1 MKFIDIHS
9 HLGFEDYGN
18 DVEEVIKRMHE
29 NGVATIT
36 IGTGLESSKEA
47 VRIAEENENIWA
59 CIGNH
64 PDENSKESFNEEEY
78 EKLVKSPKV
87 VAIGECGLDY
97 SKFSGGVNGG
107 LSLRRSEATGKGE
120 SSVGAIQLIKEKQ
133 KEEFIKQIEFSI
145 KHNKPL
151 MLHIRDF
158 SKGTKSFLGGG
169 TLNLQKGSSSEKTP
183 SAYDDAYEI
192 LNSKFNIPNSV
203 PRGNLHFFTSNI
215 TNAKRFID
223 LGFTISFPGLIT
235 YMRDFDKIIK
245 NIPLDKIHTE
255 TDSPYVAP
263 VPHRG
268 ERNEPSYV
276 IEMYKKIAE
285 IRGEDFE
292 SVRLQLLKN
301 AKNLFNL

>member
-1 MKFIDIHS
+1 MEIKYIDIHS

-18 DVEEVIKRMHE
+18 DIGEVIKRMHE
-29 NGVATIT
+29 NGVATIS

-59 CIGNH
+59 CMGNH
-64 PDENSKESFNEEEY
+64 PDENFNESFNEEEY
-78 EKLVKSPKV
+78 EKLVRSPKV

-133 KEEFIKQIEFSI
+133 KAEFIKQIEFAI
-145 KHNKPL
+145 KHDKPL
-151 MLHIRDF
+151 MLHIR
-158 SKGTKSFLGGG
+158 
-169 TLNLQKGSSSEKTP
+169 N
-183 SAYDDAYEI
+183 AHDDAYEI
-192 LNSKFNIPNSV
+192 LKKYEGRV
-203 PRGNLHFFTSNI
+203 RGNLHFFTSNI

-245 NIPLDKIHTE
+245 NIPLDKIHAE
-255 TDSPYVAP
+255 TDAPYVAP

-276 IEMYKKIAE
+276 IEVYKKIAE
-285 IRGEDFE
+285 IREEDFDT
-292 SVRLQLLKN
+292 VRLQLIEN
-301 AKNLFNL
+301 AKKLFGFVL